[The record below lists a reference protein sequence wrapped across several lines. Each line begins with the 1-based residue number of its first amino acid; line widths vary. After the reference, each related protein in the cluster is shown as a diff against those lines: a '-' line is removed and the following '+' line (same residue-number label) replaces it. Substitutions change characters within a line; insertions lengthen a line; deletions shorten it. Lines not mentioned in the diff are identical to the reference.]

1 MKAAAARFDA
11 LSSARSTALHNAREA
26 SRLTI
31 PGLIPV
37 SGQNEHYIHE
47 TPYQSVGSDGVRS
60 LSSRLLMV
68 LFPHAVPFFRCEI
81 DAPAAKALGDDKA
94 EVDVNLADFVDT
106 TQSLFEES
114 GARPIM
120 AEAIRQLVIAGN
132 VLVYIPMD
140 EEPRLYRLDQ
150 YVVKR
155 NHRGSF
161 SEIIVKETIYPSTLP
176 DDVRL
181 AVGLKLDQTGDE
193 KTVDQYFVVERFEKD
208 VTPPPIFN
216 QRTPVSSKKEAW
228 VRHWQEINGRIVP
241 GSQGESPAD
250 VTGWLPL
257 RWLAVPGSD
266 YGRSHVTEFIG
277 DIISIED
284 ANKSIIQMASAAAR
298 ILYLVDPSSGI
309 DRNKV
314 AKAISGDV
322 FEGNAQAI
330 SSVGLD
336 KSQDFSV
343 VRATADTI
351 ERRVNRAFLVNAFD
365 SNAGRDR
372 VTAEEVRLQSEELNS
387 TLSGAYSTLA
397 NELQLPVANRYLYIA
412 SRRDLIPELPAGI
425 KRKVVT
431 GLAALGQAAEVTRL
445 RTFVSDVSAVVG
457 QGAVA
462 QYFNIPTLL
471 KTLGLQH
478 GVRGIEGLLKSE
490 EQQAQEQQQ
499 AQMAQLAQQMA
510 PDLASAAV
518 NAATGPATPE

>member
-1 MKAAAARFDA
+1 MKAAAARFAA
-11 LSSARSTALHNAREA
+11 LSSARSTALLNAREA

-31 PGLIPV
+31 PGLIPYE
-37 SGQNEHYIHE
+37 GQNEHYIHE

-81 DAPAAKALGDDKA
+81 DNAAAKALGDDKA
-94 EVDVNLADFVDT
+94 GVDVNLADFVDT
-106 TQSLFEES
+106 TQSLFEET
-114 GARPIM
+114 GARPVM
-120 AEAIRQLVIAGN
+120 AEAIRQLIIAGN
-132 VLVYIPMD
+132 VLVYIPLD
-140 EEPRLYRLDQ
+140 ESPRLYRIDQ

-155 NHRGSF
+155 DHRGRF
-161 SEIIVKETIYPSTLP
+161 TEIIIKESIYPSTLP
-176 DDVRL
+176 DEIRI
-181 AVGLKLDQTGDE
+181 AVGLKLDPN
-193 KTVDQYFVVERFEKD
+193 KTEETVEQYVVVERFEKD
-208 VTPPPIFN
+208 VRPSPIFN
-216 QRTPVSSKKEAW
+216 QRTPMASKKEAW

-241 GSQGESPAD
+241 GSEGESPAD
-250 VTGWLPL
+250 TSGWLPL

-277 DIISIED
+277 DITSLED
-284 ANKSIIQMASAAAR
+284 ANSSIIKFASAAAR
-298 ILYLVDPSSGI
+298 IVYLVDSSSGI
-309 DRNKV
+309 DRNKF
-314 AKAISGDV
+314 ASANSGDV

-330 SSVGLD
+330 TSVSLD

-372 VTAEEVRLQSEELNS
+372 VTAEEIRLQSEELNS

-397 NELQLPVANRYLYIA
+397 DELQLPVANRYLYIA
-412 SRRDLIPELPAGI
+412 ARRDLIPPMPDGI

-445 RTFVSDVSAVVG
+445 RNYIADVAAIVG
-457 QGAVA
+457 QDAVS
-462 QYFNIPTLL
+462 QFFNIPTLL

-499 AQMAQLAQQMA
+499 AQMSQLAQQMA

-518 NAATGPATPE
+518 NAATTPD